1 MDDMVLFADS
11 LADLKRTFM
20 AVRRFCCEK
29 LNLLLKEP
37 VFGRTIHG
45 VPFLGWRITCK
56 GIFLLGKTKRRMKSK
71 LHEIQKDYGNG
82 RISEDKMCERAMAV
96 FAARK
101 LDCPFNHC
109 EH

>member
-11 LADLKRTFM
+11 LAELKGAFM

-37 VFGRTIHG
+37 VFGKTIHG
-45 VPFLGWRITCK
+45 VPFLGWRITCN
-56 GIFLLGKTKRRMKSK
+56 GIFLLGKTKRRMKKK
-71 LHEIQKDYGNG
+71 LHEIQNDYKDGK
-82 RISEDKMCERAMAV
+82 IIEEKMCERAMAV

-101 LDCPFNHC
+101 LPPPCPKK
-109 EH
+109 